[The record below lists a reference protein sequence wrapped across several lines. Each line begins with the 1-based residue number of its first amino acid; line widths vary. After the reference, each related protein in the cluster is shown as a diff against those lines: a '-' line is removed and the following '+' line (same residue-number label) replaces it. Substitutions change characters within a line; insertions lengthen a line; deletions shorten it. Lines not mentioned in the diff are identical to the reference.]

1 MTGAILAGGMSRR
14 MGANKALIKL
24 NGETIIERTVRL
36 FKGIFDETLIIANE
50 PFLYEGLSTR
60 ICADIHEGA
69 GSLGGIYT
77 AIFHSKGPH
86 VFVAACDM
94 PFLDRNA
101 VLKVIENPATD
112 AVIPFIQGRF
122 HPMHA
127 LYSRGCMSR
136 IEALIK
142 EKDLRLSSLIE
153 KIRVRRL
160 IEDDFPAIDIVAS
173 VENIN
178 TKEELERI
186 RGGRI

>member
-24 NGETIIERTVRL
+24 NDETIIERTIRL
-36 FKGIFDETLIIANE
+36 FKDIFDETIIIANE
-50 PFLYEGLSTR
+50 PLLYEGLSTR
-60 ICADIHEGA
+60 IYADIHEGA

-77 AIFHSKGPH
+77 ALFHSTGSH

-94 PFLDRNA
+94 PFLNKNA
-101 VLKVIENPATD
+101 IQKVIENPEAD
-112 AVIPFIQGRF
+112 AVVPFIQGRF

-127 LYSRGCMSR
+127 LYSKSCMMR

-153 KIRVRRL
+153 KIHVKKL
-160 IEDDFPAIDIVAS
+160 TEDDFPAIDINAS

-186 RGGRI
+186 RGN

>member
-14 MGANKALIKL
+14 MGANKALIKI
-24 NGETIIERTVRL
+24 NDETIIQRTVRI
-36 FKGIFDETLIIANE
+36 FKDIFNETIIIANE
-50 PFLYEGLSTR
+50 PLLYQGLSTR
-60 ICADIHEGA
+60 VYADIHKDT

-77 AIFHSKGPH
+77 ALSLSAGSH

-94 PFLDRNA
+94 PFINKNA
-101 VLKVIENPATD
+101 IQKVIENPAGD

-127 LYSRGCMSR
+127 LYSKSCMR
-136 IEALIK
+136 QIEALIK

-153 KIRVRRL
+153 KIHVKKL
-160 IEDDFPAIDIVAS
+160 TEHDFPAIDIRAS

-186 RGGRI
+186 RGNRP